1 MTKIEGDFQC
11 CHLHFFDARVFLFFS
26 VGSEERFEN
35 WKVATKRL
43 NRSGRRASAIS
54 AKHFW
59 LVRNLK
65 NIFFSKIN
73 LGPSWSF
80 NQYLASIFDNFPICR
95 KNAFWYQSWSF
106 NTCRAFSISFYSALT
121 GKSLADLK
129 VKRDG
134 EFEFDWFPTQ
144 LASRRTKG
152 LNFSRTRR
160 TVSVQ
165 FSGDWSWLE
174 SSQLEMSRRMNTE
187 LMRRLWIKL
196 NCWPETVSLQKK

>member
-1 MTKIEGDFQC
+1 MLVSSSFSLWGARRDLGIGRLPQKLEGCHKTAQSLRTTRLSHICQAFLIGFEFQKNIY
-11 CHLHFFDARVFLFFS
+11 LFFIEILVQ
-26 VGSEERFEN
+26 VG
-35 WKVATKRL
+35 
-43 NRSGRRASAIS
+43 
-54 AKHFW
+54 
-59 LVRNLK
+59 
-65 NIFFSKIN
+65 
-73 LGPSWSF
+73 
-80 NQYLASIFDNFPICR
+80 ASINIWQAFSIIFQYVE
-95 KNAFWYQSWSF
+95 KNAFWFQSWSF
-106 NTCRAFSISFYSALT
+106 NTSQAFSISFYSALT